1 MDESGRTSVETL
13 NEAAK
18 AIGAELFEAGLDRVN
33 EYAPRYNIQES
44 DIPLVMANA
53 YLRVAI
59 MTNASAFG
67 LDADDLAGRFNDA
80 IMAAAKN
87 TWDAKQSMMLR

>member
-1 MDESGRTSVETL
+1 MAQSDRASIDTL

-18 AIGAELFEAGLDRVN
+18 AIGAQLFDAGLDRVN
-33 EYAPRYNIQES
+33 EYAPRYNLQES

-53 YLRVAI
+53 YLRIAI

-67 LDADDLAGRFNDA
+67 LDADDLAGRFNEA
-80 IMAAAKN
+80 IMAAGSIV
-87 TWDAKQSMMLR
+87 Q